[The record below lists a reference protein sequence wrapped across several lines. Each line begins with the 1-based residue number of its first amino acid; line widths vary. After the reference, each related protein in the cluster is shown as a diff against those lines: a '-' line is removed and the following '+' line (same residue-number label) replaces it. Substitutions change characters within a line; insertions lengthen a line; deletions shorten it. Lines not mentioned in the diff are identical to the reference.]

1 MLPARAFCPDAVLL
15 HPLGSHAWWVRLP
28 NGHELAGVV
37 RRVDRE
43 AAVGLTAGQRVT
55 LEVAPADFSRGRL
68 RLSWS
73 GEGAGPSAA

>member
-43 AAVGLTAGQRVT
+43 AAVGLAAGQRVT

-73 GEGAGPSAA
+73 GEGAGPSGA